1 MSILPYQRGD
11 EVLWRGHPGVVI
23 EVRDERVVVV
33 TEDRV
38 LHITTQEVLR
48 IMQRGA
54 A

>member
-1 MSILPYQRGD
+1 MSLLPYQRGD

-23 EVRDERVVVV
+23 EVRGDRVVVV
-33 TEDRV
+33 TEDHVIR
-38 LHITTQEVLR
+38 ITTQEVLR